1 MNIPTHIANRIYDI
15 LVEHAG
21 ASDGETGR
29 HSFLYHFCTRV
40 QSGRPDGFMFGGI
53 FGMAGKFW
61 WNNDRFYVSG
71 HSRGDKSFGTIDDAG
86 LAREAEIIEPINA
99 LLAPL
104 YREFEEYRL
113 MRGML
118 EVIPAF
124 QQHQGSVTD
133 QLRLLVPIANKL
145 GLQDAADSIQSLLDT
160 SDKLRRER
168 LAAATMEERSD

>member
-1 MNIPTHIANRIYDI
+1 MNRLPPHIANRIYDI

-21 ASDGETGR
+21 ASGSETQR
-29 HSFLYHFCTRV
+29 HSFLHIFCRDE
-40 QSGRPDGFMFGGI
+40 QPGRNYEFMFGGK

-71 HSRGDKSFGTIDDAG
+71 HSRGDKSFGTIDDEG
-86 LAREAEIIEPINA
+86 LAREAAIIEPINA

-104 YREFEEYRL
+104 YEEFERYRL
-113 MRGML
+113 TRGML

-133 QLRLLVPIANKL
+133 QLRILQAIANKV
-145 GLQDAADSIQSLLDT
+145 GLQDAADFIARSL
-160 SDKLRRER
+160 ER
-168 LAAATMEERSD
+168 